1 MFISPESILAK
12 GIFQNMLLSPPY
24 IKNLVAVVVDEAH
37 CVKTWG
43 DDFRVAFSEIGDL
56 GASFQTMSVF
66 THLLLPLQQKHI
78 TLSVEGYVWTILL

>member
-12 GIFQNMLLSPPY
+12 GIFRNMLLSPPY

-43 DDFRVAFSEIGDL
+43 DDFLVAFSDIGDL
-56 GASFQTMSVF
+56 RSLIPDNVGVHA
-66 THLLLPLQQKHI
+66 QQKHF